1 MALAP
6 ATTFRRRKSSS
17 SQTLAQMDHSPALS
31 PGFIIRRLVK
41 HGKYVAAGAAGIW
54 WLDLVTAVENL
65 LESPDSWARRML
77 VAAGGLHALTLTI
90 FLYLVVFLPWL
101 RGYMP
106 NYPKWQQSRRLRVIF
121 PVLTTSILLGWSFLV
136 FALNKTTHPA
146 PRSSIHERIR
156 GALDVQ
162 HRDGLGL
169 FSSMAGATAIFSL
182 TFGLLG
188 LIPSPRMSP
197 RVRKVN

>member
-1 MALAP
+1 MASP
-6 ATTFRRRKSSS
+6 SQTTTRRRKSSS

-31 PGFIIRRLVK
+31 PGFIIRRLIK
-41 HGKYVAAGAAGIW
+41 HGKYIAAGAAGIW

-65 LESPDSWARRML
+65 LESPDSWARRIL
-77 VAAGGLHALTLTI
+77 VAAGSLHALTLSI

-101 RGYMP
+101 RGYIP
-106 NYPKWQQSRRLRVIF
+106 NYPKWQQSRRLRVLF
-121 PVLTTSILLGWSFLV
+121 PVLTASILLGWSCFV

-156 GALDVQ
+156 GALDVP
-162 HRDGLGL
+162 HSDGLGL

-188 LIPSPRMSP
+188 LIPAP
-197 RVRKVN
+197 RVPMRMRKVK